1 MTSEWMSAW
10 TFSFLRGI
18 GGWSTGPDH
27 SDRVLH
33 ADLLPSHA
41 SAMQGVGQAAR
52 LPPLVSVKLP
62 GELFTGLMLSLDM
75 DELEDGQVNP
85 TNTDSKVPGKR
96 KAGI

>member
-1 MTSEWMSAW
+1 
-10 TFSFLRGI
+10 
-18 GGWSTGPDH
+18 
-27 SDRVLH
+27 
-33 ADLLPSHA
+33 
-41 SAMQGVGQAAR
+41 MQGVGQAAR
-52 LPPLVSVKLP
+52 LPQLVSVKLP